1 MEVHQPILHIEAR
14 VKTNNDGII
23 VRTDLIRDELTNW
36 IADKF
41 VVLSLG
47 QKIVSFGNNAHAH
60 ALDSMLVCDCSGDT
74 AQSGTYQLHQ
84 VKLDVQAYQLHTQP
98 EPEDPQTLDGSTGIG
113 VELTRARIMALPN
126 MDLNGLWESLHFD
139 QPIQSTLLTAISRML
154 SFSVCKLD
162 RWTIT
167 WNKLVLL
174 WGPPGTGKTSLCRGL
189 AQKLA
194 IRLGKDYPQSKLF
207 EINAHALGS
216 KFFSEGAKLVDQ
228 MFERIDVLLE
238 EEDETLVCVF
248 IDEIETLAARRDRA
262 LSNNEPFDAIRA
274 VNALL
279 TGLDKVKAHSNVVVV
294 CTSNLLTALD
304 QAFLD
309 RVDIK
314 QYVPNLSSR
323 SIYRIYKDCLEE
335 MSRNQIIDGTAFDV
349 KLIDPNDPHTTLSYV
364 EKPAKQLSLPTY
376 DETVINYIMFSE
388 AVPTLLAEAVS
399 ESLGLSGRTIRRLP
413 ILSLVMYGGAG
424 RGSDIRRAI
433 QALRNGIA
441 AEWQTSQLEQAD
453 CNQVSEANGAWARV
467 QEPLKVVSQAMEM
480 QEGR

>member
-1 MEVHQPILHIEAR
+1 MEVQQPVLHIEAR

-23 VRTDLIRDELTNW
+23 IRTDLIRDELTKW
-36 IADKF
+36 LTDKF

-47 QKIVSFGNNAHAH
+47 QEIVSFGNNSHAQ
-60 ALDSMLVCDCSGDT
+60 ALDSVLVCECTGGTMESGAYPLD
-74 AQSGTYQLHQ
+74 Q
-84 VKLDVQAYQLHTQP
+84 VRLDVQAYQLHTQL
-98 EPEDPQTLDGSTGIG
+98 ESEDPHLAQTLNGHTENSMNS
-113 VELTRARIMALPN
+113 TRARVMALPN
-126 MDLNGLWESLHFD
+126 SDLNGLWESLHFD
-139 QPIQSTLLTAISRML
+139 EPIQLTLLTAISRML
-154 SFSVCKLD
+154 SFSACKLD
-162 RWTIT
+162 RWTID

-194 IRLGKDYPQSKLF
+194 IRLGKDYPQSKMF

-228 MFERIDVLLE
+228 MFERIDLLLE

-262 LSNNEPFDAIRA
+262 LSSNEPFDAIRA

-279 TGLDKVKAHSNVVVV
+279 TGLDKIKAHPNVIVV

-304 QAFLD
+304 PAFLD

-314 QYVPNLSSR
+314 QCVPNLSSR

-335 MSRNQIIDGTAFDV
+335 MSRNGIIEGATFDV
-349 KLIDPNDPHTTLSYV
+349 KLSQPDDPQTQLSYM
-364 EKPAKQLSLPTY
+364 EEPAEQLMLPTY
-376 DETVINYIMFSE
+376 DEMIVNYPMFPE

-413 ILSLVMYGGAG
+413 ILSLVMYGEEG
-424 RGSDIRRAI
+424 RSDIRVAI
-433 QALRNGIA
+433 RALRKGIA
-441 AEWQTSQLEQAD
+441 AERLPSQPIRAGRLQP
-453 CNQVSEANGAWARV
+453 G
-467 QEPLKVVSQAMEM
+467 SQ
-480 QEGR
+480 